1 MRPDFGILLESGFL
15 VSIDVDLKLCNRT
28 KRSAKLDMRQ
38 FSSAKSELYYSCK
51 EEKEVFINLQSAAD
65 KIKHIK
71 EIGIMEKA
79 ILQLETLSCPSCM
92 QKIEGA
98 LKSVNGIDKDSIKVL
113 FNSSK
118 VKINFDSA
126 VTSIEE
132 IQKAIENVGYSVL
145 KAKVKAA

>member
-1 MRPDFGILLESGFL
+1 
-15 VSIDVDLKLCNRT
+15 
-28 KRSAKLDMRQ
+28 MRQ

-65 KIKHIK
+65 KIKTHKGDRNYGKSYI
-71 EIGIMEKA
+71 A
-79 ILQLETLSCPSCM
+79 IRNVVLSKLYA
-92 QKIEGA
+92 KIEGA

-132 IQKAIENVGYSVL
+132 IQKAIENVGYPVL